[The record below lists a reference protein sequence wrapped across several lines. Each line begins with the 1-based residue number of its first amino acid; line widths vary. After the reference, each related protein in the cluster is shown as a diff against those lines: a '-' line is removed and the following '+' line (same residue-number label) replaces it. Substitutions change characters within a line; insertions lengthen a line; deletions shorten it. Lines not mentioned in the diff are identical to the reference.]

1 MTHTIILTKISMQ
14 DSYMIKTDLGMVMY
28 VPYMLKQMLGH
39 LFLKGHEKP
48 GVYFKKGIFFRRV
61 FISYFC
67 PTTTVKYNLFDR
79 L

>member
-1 MTHTIILTKISMQ
+1 MQ

-48 GVYFKKGIFFRRV
+48 GVYFKKGV
-61 FISYFC
+61 FLDGC
-67 PTTTVKYNLFDR
+67 LF
-79 L
+79 LTFAQQQQ